1 MIKPVNLKIDPV
13 IGREKE
19 IQRTVHILSRRNKN
33 NPIFVGEPGVGKTAL
48 AEGLALKIVNKQ
60 VPDNIKNSIIYSL
73 DLGGLL
79 AGTRFRGD
87 FEERL
92 KKLINFFEKNND
104 CILFID
110 EIHTII
116 GAGGTTSGS
125 IDASN
130 ILKPALTREILNAL
144 AQQRWEYRNYFEKD
158 RALCRRFQKIDVEE
172 PSMVEDSI
180 RIIDGT

>member
-1 MIKPVNLKIDPV
+1 MIKPVNSRLIQLLV
-13 IGREKE
+13 EK
-19 IQRTVHILSRRNKN
+19 RNSKNNSHTFEETKN

-48 AEGLALKIVNKQ
+48 AEGLALKIINGE
-60 VPDNIKNSIIYSL
+60 VPKNIRNSIIYSL

-92 KKLINFFEKNND
+92 KKLISFFEKNND

-116 GAGGTTSGS
+116 GAGG
-125 IDASN
+125 
-130 ILKPALTREILNAL
+130 LTQA
-144 AQQRWEYRNYFEKD
+144 
-158 RALCRRFQKIDVEE
+158 
-172 PSMVEDSI
+172 P
-180 RIIDGT
+180 